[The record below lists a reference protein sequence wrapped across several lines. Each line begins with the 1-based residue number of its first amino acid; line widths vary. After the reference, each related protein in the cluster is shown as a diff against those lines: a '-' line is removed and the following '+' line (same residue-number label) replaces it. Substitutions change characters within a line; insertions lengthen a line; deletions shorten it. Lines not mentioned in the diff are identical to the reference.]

1 MAGRKGL
8 ITLGWMVM
16 VMAMAV
22 MMEGGEGKREEWE
35 KR

>member
-16 VMAMAV
+16 VMAM